1 MQRKRFI
8 NIELKDD
15 RLQLTFDK
23 VIEVVEK
30 YNMIEQIAFSLLN
43 MDIMILFVIIAM
55 KRTIKLNLVSYIMI
69 RVRKRSSFHIDL
81 I

>member
-1 MQRKRFI
+1 MFI

-30 YNMIEQIAFSLLN
+30 YNMIEQIAFFLLN

>member
-1 MQRKRFI
+1 MFI

-30 YNMIEQIAFSLLN
+30 YNMIEQIAFFSFKH
-43 MDIMILFVIIAM
+43 DIMILFVIIAM

>member
-1 MQRKRFI
+1 MFI

-30 YNMIEQIAFSLLN
+30 YNMIEQIAFSSFKHGYY
-43 MDIMILFVIIAM
+43 DIICHYFHEKNHQM
-55 KRTIKLNLVSYIMI
+55 NLVSYIMI

>member
-1 MQRKRFI
+1 MFI

-30 YNMIEQIAFSLLN
+30 YNMIEQIAFSSFKHGYY
-43 MDIMILFVIIAM
+43 DIICHYCHEKNHQM
-55 KRTIKLNLVSYIMI
+55 NLVSYIMI

>member
-1 MQRKRFI
+1 MFI

-69 RVRKRSSFHIDL
+69 RVRKRSSFHKDL

>member
-1 MQRKRFI
+1 MFI

>member
-1 MQRKRFI
+1 MFI

-55 KRTIKLNLVSYIMI
+55 KRTIKLNFVSYIMI